1 MELFIL
7 KCENCGADMNLTED
21 KTKAVCP
28 YCDHKY
34 YVKQD
39 ERSNNYVIEK
49 EIQKNIKFVRGS
61 MLGCFFAICIPIVIF
76 IFFPLICFV
85 LVSIFKIS
93 VDPFNCINLN
103 YSGISGHGRVEIE
116 DNNKCDYF
124 SDIEYSVSQKESL
137 KENQIITITA
147 DSKSIL
153 YKLKKN
159 KKNYKVKGLSVMLNN
174 LSDISD
180 NIKQEIH
187 NYSSEYIKNN
197 CLSGIYKGEIVKI
210 EPHKLYLMS
219 NNNDSDYL
227 FDLYKIIIKDKDSVQ
242 YEKYIVIEYENFI
255 ITNDDQYSY
264 DNVKYYGN
272 TIRACDP
279 NQMSSLYNNYCGVL
293 TGFNTIN
300 EFEMS
305 LKSLNKGSYTITNE

>member
-39 ERSNNYVIEK
+39 EKSDNYVIEK

-116 DNNKCDYF
+116 NNNKCEYF
-124 SDIEYSVSQKESL
+124 NEIEYSASQDVGLE
-137 KENQIITITA
+137 EGQMITVTA
-147 DSKSIL
+147 DSKSLL
-153 YKLKKN
+153 YKLDIN
-159 KKNYKVKGLSVMLNN
+159 KKTYKVEGLSDGLN
-174 LSDISD
+174 DINNVSD
-180 NIKQEIH
+180 N
-187 NYSSEYIKNN
+187 
-197 CLSGIYKGEIVKI
+197 
-210 EPHKLYLMS
+210 
-219 NNNDSDYL
+219 
-227 FDLYKIIIKDKDSVQ
+227 
-242 YEKYIVIEYENFI
+242 
-255 ITNDDQYSY
+255 
-264 DNVKYYGN
+264 
-272 TIRACDP
+272 
-279 NQMSSLYNNYCGVL
+279 
-293 TGFNTIN
+293 
-300 EFEMS
+300 
-305 LKSLNKGSYTITNE
+305 